1 VQDTLH
7 ALNTLFDVLLT
18 TIRSLAPF
26 APFITDKIFGLLVP
40 FIPQSLRGA
49 DHRSVHFCSFPSVR
63 NQYFN
68 EEVERRVSRMQKIVD
83 LGRTARERRGIALK
97 MPLKSLVVIHP
108 DTDYLEDVQS
118 LREYIC
124 RELNIHDLITTSNES
139 DYDVQYSATADFP
152 VLGKKL
158 KLDAKKVFAALPK
171 LSNEQVCQM
180 VHDQSITV
188 EGVQVDAKDLV
199 IRRSLKKDKSTT
211 LETNTDGD
219 VLLILD
225 LENSRDLRLEGLSR
239 EVIRQ
244 VQRLR
249 KRLRKKM
256 SLVLP
261 DDMQIEYEVLT
272 DPENIEL
279 EEAFVTH
286 ASSMSTVLRA
296 PVQKKAVGNENEI
309 ILEEFQE
316 VQGATFLL
324 RFCSL

>member
-1 VQDTLH
+1 
-7 ALNTLFDVLLT
+7 
-18 TIRSLAPF
+18 
-26 APFITDKIFGLLVP
+26 
-40 FIPQSLRGA
+40 
-49 DHRSVHFCSFPSVR
+49 
-63 NQYFN
+63 
-68 EEVERRVSRMQKIVD
+68 MQNIVD
-83 LGRTARERRGIALK
+83 LGRTARERRGIVLK

-108 DTDYLEDVQS
+108 DYLEDVQS

-139 DYDVQYSATADFP
+139 EYDVQYSATADFP

-171 LSNEQVCQM
+171 LSNEQIRQM

-188 EGVQVDAKDLV
+188 EDVQVDANDLV
-199 IRRSLKKDKSTT
+199 IRRSLKKDKSIT

-225 LENSRDLRLEGLSR
+225 VENSRDLRLEGLSR
-239 EVIRQ
+239 EVIRK

-279 EEAFVTH
+279 EDAFVTH
-286 ASSMSTVLRA
+286 ASSMSTVLRV
-296 PVQKKAVGNENEI
+296 PVRKKALENEKKI
-309 ILEEFQE
+309 ILEELQE

-324 RFCSL
+324 RFCSV

>member
-1 VQDTLH
+1 
-7 ALNTLFDVLLT
+7 VLLT

-26 APFITDKIFGLLVP
+26 APFITDKIYGLLVS
-40 FIPQSLRGA
+40 FIPPSLRGE
-49 DHRSVHFCSFPSVR
+49 DHRSIHFCPFPSVKE
-63 NQYFN
+63 QYFN
-68 EEVERRVSRMQKIVD
+68 EDVERRVGRMQNIVD
-83 LGRTARERRGIALK
+83 LGRTCRERRGIALK
-97 MPLKSLVVIHP
+97 MPLKRLVVIHP
-108 DTDYLEDVQS
+108 DPDYLEDVQS

-139 DYDVQYSATADFP
+139 EYDVQYSVTADFP

-171 LSNEQVCQM
+171 LSNEQVRQM

-188 EGVQVDAKDLV
+188 EGMQVGAKDLV

-239 EVIRQ
+239 EVIRR

-256 SLVLP
+256 GLVLP

-272 DPENIEL
+272 DPENIEI
-279 EEAFVTH
+279 EVAIVTH
-286 ASSMSTVLRA
+286 ASFMSTVLRV
-296 PVQKKAVGNENEI
+296 PVRKKAVENENKI
-309 ILEEFQE
+309 ILEELQE

>member
-1 VQDTLH
+1 
-7 ALNTLFDVLLT
+7 
-18 TIRSLAPF
+18 
-26 APFITDKIFGLLVP
+26 
-40 FIPQSLRGA
+40 
-49 DHRSVHFCSFPSVR
+49 
-63 NQYFN
+63 
-68 EEVERRVSRMQKIVD
+68 MQNIVD

-139 DYDVQYSATADFP
+139 EYDVQYSATADFP